1 MFGTAD
7 DSPGEGRQFR
17 VRVGR
22 EDLRLLH
29 REVLRSRGHF
39 PGLSN
44 AADTDDETAGILG
57 LFDESML
64 RVKQYRH

>member
-1 MFGTAD
+1 MLGKAD

-29 REVLRSRGHF
+29 REVLRSRGHISR
-39 PGLSN
+39 LSN
-44 AADTDDETAGILG
+44 ASDADDETAGNFVLLMNLCLEYLYI
-57 LFDESML
+57 
-64 RVKQYRH
+64 